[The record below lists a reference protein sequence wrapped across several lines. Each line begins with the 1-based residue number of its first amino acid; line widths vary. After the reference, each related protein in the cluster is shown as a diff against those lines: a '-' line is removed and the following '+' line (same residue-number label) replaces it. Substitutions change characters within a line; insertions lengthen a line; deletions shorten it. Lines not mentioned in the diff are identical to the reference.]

1 MTRDILSTDRL
12 RLREIT
18 PADLPFLHR
27 IFGDEECMRYYPGIK
42 TFDETESWFRR
53 LAFDSYTNHGFGL
66 WAVVDRK
73 SGALLGDCGI
83 TLQETSAGLEPEIGY
98 HLWRDHWGKG
108 YAVEAATAGSCAANP
123 WPCAHRLDRQ
133 ARQHS
138 LPARGRAGASTAGNI
153 PQISTSRRQPD
164 RVLPLHHGQ
173 DIELIPL

>member
-66 WAVVDRK
+66 WAVVGRK

-108 YAVEAATAGSCAANP
+108 YAVEAATACRDHALQTLG
-123 WPCAHRLDRQ
+123 L
-133 ARQHS
+133 ARIVS
-138 LPARGRAGASTAGNI
+138 VVRPDNI
-153 PQISTSRRQPD
+153 PSQRVAGRVHRRRETFLKSARPDDSGTEFYLSITDST
-164 RVLPLHHGQ
+164 
-173 DIELIPL
+173 

>member
-108 YAVEAATAGSCAANP
+108 YAVEAATACRDHALQTLG
-123 WPCAHRLDRQ
+123 L
-133 ARQHS
+133 ARIVS
-138 LPARGRAGASTAGNI
+138 VVRPDNI
-153 PQISTSRRQPD
+153 PSQRVAGRVHRRRETFLKSARPD
-164 RVLPLHHGQ
+164 GGGTEFYLYITDRT
-173 DIELIPL
+173 